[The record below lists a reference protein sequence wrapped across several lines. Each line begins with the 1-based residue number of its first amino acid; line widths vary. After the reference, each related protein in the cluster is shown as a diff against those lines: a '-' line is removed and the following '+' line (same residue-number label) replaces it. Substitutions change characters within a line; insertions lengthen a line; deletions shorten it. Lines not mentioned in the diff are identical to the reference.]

1 MLSFRH
7 LRTSWWSA
15 LVMCGLIFGNRF
27 FSWTCSLCCKNQT
40 NINLFS
46 ASLAQF
52 WTRYFYIIVMTGSL
66 AEKEFSCNFPGYDK
80 DKIVMSF
87 ELLIVFSWIRRTLLS
102 VLGFLSGSR
111 LIVICFGVILLTFV
125 SCRNVKMY
133 RELLAAKVI
142 SMQNLLFLSTALW
155 SLNLTRKVNCI

>member
-1 MLSFRH
+1 MNSRPTAVKQNSISKGYRYGSALCTVSSNDMLSLRH
-7 LRTSWWSA
+7 LSTSWWSA

-46 ASLAQF
+46 AFLAQF
-52 WTRYFYIIVMTGSL
+52 WTIYFFIIVMTGSL
-66 AEKEFSCNFPGYDK
+66 AEKEFCCNFPGYDK

-87 ELLIVFSWIRRTLLS
+87 ELLIVFSWIIRTLLS

-111 LIVICFGVILLTFV
+111 LQVMAT
-125 SCRNVKMY
+125 
-133 RELLAAKVI
+133 
-142 SMQNLLFLSTALW
+142 LW
-155 SLNLTRKVNCI
+155 SLFTNICLL